1 MVFRYSLR
9 SLLLLACVAGAG
21 AQSKSTSS
29 SEPAALLP
37 QPAGLEADWD
47 IAPVLQQIGAY
58 AARLTPELDK
68 LDAQVWASKGASE
81 TYLRQLQ
88 SSKDQARALG
98 DQSKALMRNPEKLS
112 ATLEVLFRIQG
123 LDTML
128 TSLVEGARRYQSP
141 GEAQALE
148 TLAVEDGAAR
158 DRLQAYIVNLAVE
171 REHDLDVMDRE
182 AQRCRGLLSQTPAKP
197 VRKP

>member
-1 MVFRYSLR
+1 M
-9 SLLLLACVAGAG
+9 
-21 AQSKSTSS
+21 
-29 SEPAALLP
+29 P

-47 IAPVLQQIGAY
+47 ISPVLQQIGAY
-58 AARLTPELDK
+58 AGRLTPELDK
-68 LDAQVWASKGASE
+68 LDPQVWASKGASE

-98 DQSKALMRNPEKLS
+98 DQTKALMRNPEKLS

-141 GEAQALE
+141 GRRRPWKLWRWRMALPA
-148 TLAVEDGAAR
+148 TAC
-158 DRLQAYIVNLAVE
+158 RLTSSTWRWNGNTTW
-171 REHDLDVMDRE
+171 M
-182 AQRCRGLLSQTPAKP
+182 
-197 VRKP
+197 

>member
-1 MVFRYSLR
+1 M
-9 SLLLLACVAGAG
+9 
-21 AQSKSTSS
+21 
-29 SEPAALLP
+29 P

-47 IAPVLQQIGAY
+47 IAPVLQQLNGFAG
-58 AARLTPELDK
+58 RLTPELDK
-68 LDAQVWASKGASE
+68 LDPQAWASKGASE

-88 SSKDQARALG
+88 SSKEQARALA

-112 ATLEVLFRIQG
+112 ATLEVLFRVQG

-128 TSLVEGARRYQSP
+128 TSLVEGARRYQGP
-141 GEAQALE
+141 AEAEALE
-148 TLAVEDGAAR
+148 ALAVEDGASR

-182 AQRCRGLLSQTPAKP
+182 AQRCRGLLSQTPSKP
-197 VRKP
+197 VRK